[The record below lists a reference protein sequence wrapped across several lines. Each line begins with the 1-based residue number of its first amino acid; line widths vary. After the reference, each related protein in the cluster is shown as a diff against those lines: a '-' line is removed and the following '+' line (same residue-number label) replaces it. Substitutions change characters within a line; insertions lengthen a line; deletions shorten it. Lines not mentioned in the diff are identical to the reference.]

1 MNIQSKGRL
10 KRGSAVK
17 KEEEEKEKVPFISSS
32 VDWTDFF
39 AQKVRSHARGYG
51 YAVII
56 LTNDLIS
63 FSHDERC
70 FGSGNSALPEIKT
83 IFPFPLK
90 ETKHGS

>member
-10 KRGSAVK
+10 KRGLAVK
-17 KEEEEKEKVPFISSS
+17 KEEEKEKVPFISSS

-70 FGSGNSALPEIKT
+70 FGSGNSALLPEIKT